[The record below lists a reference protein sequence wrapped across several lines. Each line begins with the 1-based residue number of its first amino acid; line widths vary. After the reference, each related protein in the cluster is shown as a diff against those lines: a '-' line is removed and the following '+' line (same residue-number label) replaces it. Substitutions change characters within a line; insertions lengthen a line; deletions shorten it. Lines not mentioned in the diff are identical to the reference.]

1 MKSYEAKLSDARRR
15 EFNANAA
22 VDRARP
28 SAGPSSSC
36 CESRTIPATNK
47 ELESAV
53 QKARAEELAK
63 KADLESAKS
72 KQSRLETL
80 IRNAARNPAPDPVR
94 EALTRA
100 IVLDATV
107 RAELAKFA
115 RNEAIDPAL
124 GKAITS
130 LFSELER
137 LIDETEAEV
146 ARARSIV

>member
-1 MKSYEAKLSDARRR
+1 MRLAIL
-15 EFNANAA
+15 
-22 VDRARP
+22 P
-28 SAGPSSSC
+28 
-36 CESRTIPATNK
+36 RT
-47 ELESAV
+47 
-53 QKARAEELAK
+53 RCG
-63 KADLESAKS
+63 
-72 KQSRLETL
+72 
-80 IRNAARNPAPDPVR
+80 

-146 ARARSIV
+146 ARAAGRSSEGCYPRRDRSIIRDHSSRGPGRALGIRWRNPTSTEGMPSLDRALWRAAPGIDPTQATPSV